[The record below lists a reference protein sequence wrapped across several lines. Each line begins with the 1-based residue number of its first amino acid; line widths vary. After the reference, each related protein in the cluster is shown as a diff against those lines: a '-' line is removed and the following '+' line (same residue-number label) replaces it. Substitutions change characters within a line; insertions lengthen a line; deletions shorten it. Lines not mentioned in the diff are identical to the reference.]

1 MTSYP
6 DEHVL
11 EAVAFLKRNLS
22 IVPQVGILT
31 GSGLGGIVD
40 EIEAPVHIRYADIS
54 HFPLSSVKGH
64 EGEVVA
70 GHISGRRLFVLSGRT
85 HYYEGHSLE
94 TILFPIRAMAS
105 FGVKTLILTNAAGG
119 INHTFLPGDIVAISG
134 HMNLMRGISKG
145 PSGWLPVIKEVY
157 DPKLRKQAVGAADE
171 VGVTLKT
178 GVYAAVSG
186 PCYETPA
193 EVKALRIMGADMV
206 GMSTAPEAAEAN
218 RLGLKVLGLSCITN
232 PATGMNQNLLSHQE
246 VIENSARILPT
257 FKILLKRIIKKLQA
271 DDK

>member
-6 DEHVL
+6 DEHVH

-22 IVPQVGILT
+22 IIPEIGILT

-40 EIEAPVHIRYADIS
+40 EIEASVHIRYADIP

-70 GHISGRRLFVLSGRT
+70 GHISGRRLFALSGRA
-85 HYYEGHSLE
+85 HYYEGHSLG
-94 TILFPIRAMAS
+94 TILFPIRTMAA
-105 FGVKTLILTNAAGG
+105 FGVKTLILTNASGG

-134 HMNLMRGISKG
+134 HMDLMRGISMG
-145 PSGWLPVIKEVY
+145 PSGRLPLIKEVY
-157 DPKLRKQAVGAADE
+157 DLKLRKQAAGVADE
-171 VGVTLKT
+171 VGVALKT
-178 GVYAAVSG
+178 GIYAAVSG

-232 PATGMNQNLLSHQE
+232 PATGMNKNPISHQE
-246 VIENSARILPT
+246 VIENTALILPI
-257 FKILLKRIIKKLQA
+257 FKVLLKRIIEKLQV
-271 DDK
+271 